1 MNKEIIMETKTLNS
15 PIRTKDEILAWLEAA
30 RQRKAAW
37 EKKVDEKF
45 SERKRPKNNVI
56 LIPSTRSGV
65 SW

>member
-1 MNKEIIMETKTLNS
+1 METKTLNS

-45 SERKRPKNNVI
+45 SERKRRKKEAAD
-56 LIPSTRSGV
+56 SGYYDLE
-65 SW
+65 WA